1 MRARRLLFLVLA
13 LGAGCAPALRRDV
26 QPASPVLAPVA
37 LATAPVPSV
46 VLEPDA
52 RAQARIDPYPAT
64 SGPSWLGGDVA
75 TSIAIADDRWVWLFG
90 DTLLG
95 AVRDRCADGRDYCD
109 RVVTG
114 ADGGMIANTVG
125 TMVRAAD
132 GTLSPVVKYW
142 RQDAAGAPAPIF
154 AAPGE
159 GFLWPLSGVRVGQ
172 VLLVAA
178 NRHTFA
184 SGLSPSD
191 NFLLRVWNP
200 DAPPD
205 AWTYDVH
212 PLAGFRAASDGRPG
226 VSWTAALLAHGTH
239 VYLLGSRDVGLE
251 ARAVLARLEAAG
263 TADPG
268 WQPVLEYLHEGEG
281 GAPVWRTELDP
292 SRLRVLE
299 GLPGTS
305 EATIER
311 MDGLGWYTF
320 QIPALH
326 HEVRLY
332 TAPDLLGPW
341 QDRGVAYA
349 LPERWRTTQG
359 RCSPSDR
366 AAVAAGAT
374 IPDCTPVYAAYAPK
388 AHPELA
394 PDGGFVV
401 SYNVNTWSGGLDA
414 AVHALETRHGFYVP
428 QMLSG
433 GD

>member
-1 MRARRLLFLVLA
+1 VRPDAR
-13 LGAGCAPALRRDV
+13 PA
-26 QPASPVLAPVA
+26 APVLPQVA
-37 LATAPVPSV
+37 LTTSAGTHV
-46 VLEPDA
+46 VLEPDP
-52 RAQARIDPYPAT
+52 RAQAQIDPYPAVH
-64 SGPSWLGGDVA
+64 GPSWLGGDVA
-75 TSIAIADDRWVWLFG
+75 TSIALADDRWVWLFG

-95 AVRDRCADGRDYCD
+95 AVSDRCALGRDYCD

-114 ADGGMIANTVG
+114 ADAGMIPNSAG
-125 TMVRAAD
+125 MMVRASD

-159 GFLWPLSGVRVGQ
+159 GFLWPLAGVRVGQ

-212 PLAGFRAASDGRPG
+212 PLSGFRAATEVAPG
-226 VSWTAALLAHGTH
+226 LSWTAALVAHDAH

-263 TADPG
+263 AADPG
-268 WQPVLEYLHEGEG
+268 WQPVLEYLHEGEAG
-281 GAPVWRTELDP
+281 GAPVWRTALDP

-311 MDGLGWYTF
+311 RDGLGWYTF

-326 HEVRLY
+326 HDVRLF
-332 TAPDLLGPW
+332 TATDLLGPW
-341 QDRGVAYA
+341 QDRGVVYA
-349 LPERWRTTQG
+349 LPPGWRATRG
-359 RCSPSDR
+359 RCTAADR
-366 AAVAAGAT
+366 AAVEAGAT
-374 IPDCTPVYAAYAPK
+374 IAACDPVYAAYAPK
-388 AHPELA
+388 SHPELA

-401 SYNVNTWSGGLDA
+401 SYNVNTWGGGLDA
-414 AVHALETRHGFYVP
+414 AVHALETHHGFYVP